1 MTADDLLVSWSREVF
16 RPKCNPGFQSLHC
29 MARLDQDVSAVLPY
43 LNADLGGDQY
53 VEDPPAVTFQ
63 VHGKLITVYGREIA
77 VNALSGEEEADKIL
91 AWLRGEINRV
101 WRARQDI
108 EPSYVSR
115 SRPQVF
121 PLLQGAGATGLPG
134 AVIRGPGA
142 DGALP
147 AGAPP
152 GRGVGRRSQTWWH
165 SFPWL
170 SSRLSCRWRS
180 ADKLLWMMAPPRG

>member
-43 LNADLGGDQY
+43 LNAELGGDQY

-121 PLLQGAGATGLPG
+121 PLLQLLPQSNCGACGQPTCMVF
-134 AVIRGPGA
+134 AVRLTE
-142 DGALP
+142 GALGP
-147 AGAPP
+147 QDCPE
-152 GRGVGRRSQTWWH
+152 
-165 SFPWL
+165 L
-170 SSRLSCRWRS
+170 SSEAREQMGRYLREH
-180 ADKLLWMMAPPRG
+180 PPAEA